1 MRAAPTRRDGSPPV
15 GRGTPE
21 AVGEGIAGIGSVA
34 VLGGGTMG
42 GGIAGH
48 LARAGLEVAL
58 VDASPELAEA
68 ARERLL
74 ERTRGHVDAGLLP
87 AEATEATARVTTPA
101 DLESAVAGVDLVIEA
116 VPEEQAL
123 KEDVLARCSA
133 AAPAAAIIAS
143 NTSSLP
149 IEGLAGAVRG
159 PERFLGVHW
168 FNPPEWTPGIEV
180 IAATATSRET
190 VERAF
195 ELLRGV
201 GKRPAE
207 VADRAGFVSNRLQ
220 MALLREALA
229 CVEEGL
235 ATRESIDE
243 VVRSTFGFRLP
254 FFGPFLIADMAGLDT
269 YASVFETLERDVG
282 PEFSVPD
289 ALRERVDAGRVG
301 TKSGEGFG
309 EYSDAERDAL
319 LLERDRRYAALAK
332 LLAELDGAG

>member
-1 MRAAPTRRDGSPPV
+1 V
-15 GRGTPE
+15 E
-21 AVGEGIAGIGSVA
+21 AHGIASVA

-58 VDASPELAEA
+58 ADADPQLTRQ

-74 ERTRGHVDAGLLP
+74 ARTREHVEAGLLD
-87 AEATEATARVTTPA
+87 AAAGERTGRVAVADGLEA
-101 DLESAVAGVDLVIEA
+101 AVAGAGLVIEA
-116 VPEEQAL
+116 VPEDQAL
-123 KEDVLARCSA
+123 KEEVLMRVGA
-133 AAPAAAIIAS
+133 AAPPEAIVAT

-149 IEGLAGAVRG
+149 ISGLAGAIAR
-159 PERFLGVHW
+159 PARFLGVHW

-180 IAATATSRET
+180 IAGPDTSRAV
-190 VERAF
+190 VERVLDFMRA
-195 ELLRGV
+195 V

-207 VADRAGFVSNRLQ
+207 VGDRAAFVSNRLQ
-220 MALLREALA
+220 MALMREALA

-235 ATRESIDE
+235 VTREDLDE

-269 YASVFETLERDVG
+269 YASVFRTLEREVG
-282 PEFSVPD
+282 PAFAVPG
-289 ALRERVDAGRVG
+289 ALQELVDAGRVG

-309 EYSDAERDAL
+309 TYSEADRDAL
-319 LLERDRRYAALAK
+319 LLERDRRYAALGA
-332 LLAELDGAG
+332 LLADLPPPGVDADRPPPADRPSPAQ

>member
-1 MRAAPTRRDGSPPV
+1 V
-15 GRGTPE
+15 E
-21 AVGEGIAGIGSVA
+21 AHGIASVA

-58 VDASPELAEA
+58 ADADPQLTRQ

-74 ERTRGHVDAGLLP
+74 ARTREHVEAGLLDP
-87 AEATEATARVTTPA
+87 AAGERTARVAVA
-101 DLESAVAGVDLVIEA
+101 DGLEAAVAGAGLVIEA
-116 VPEEQAL
+116 VPEDQAL
-123 KEDVLARCSA
+123 KEEVLERVGA
-133 AAPAAAIIAS
+133 AAPPEAIVAT

-149 IEGLAGAVRG
+149 IAGLAGAIAR
-159 PERFLGVHW
+159 PARFLGVHW

-180 IAATATSRET
+180 IAGPDTSRAV
-190 VERAF
+190 VERVLDFMRA
-195 ELLRGV
+195 V

-207 VADRAGFVSNRLQ
+207 VGDRAAFVSNRLQ
-220 MALLREALA
+220 MALMREALA

-235 ATRESIDE
+235 VTREDLDE

-269 YASVFETLERDVG
+269 YASVFRTLEREVG
-282 PEFSVPD
+282 PAFAVPG
-289 ALRERVDAGRVG
+289 ALQELVDAGRVG

-309 EYSDAERDAL
+309 TYSEADRDAL
-319 LLERDRRYAALAK
+319 LLERDRRYAALGA
-332 LLAELDGAG
+332 LLADLPPPGVDADADRPPHADRPSPAQ

>member
-1 MRAAPTRRDGSPPV
+1 MATPPD
-15 GRGTPE
+15 
-21 AVGEGIAGIGSVA
+21 
-34 VLGGGTMG
+34 L
-42 GGIAGH
+42 
-48 LARAGLEVAL
+48 
-58 VDASPELAEA
+58 EA
-68 ARERLL
+68 A
-74 ERTRGHVDAGLLP
+74 V
-87 AEATEATARVTTPA
+87 A
-101 DLESAVAGVDLVIEA
+101 DVDLVIEA

-123 KEDVLARCSA
+123 KEDVLGRCAA

-149 IEGLAGAVRG
+149 IQGLAVAVSE
-159 PERFLGVHW
+159 PARFLGVHW

-180 IAATATSRET
+180 IATQETSRET
-190 VERAF
+190 VDRVLD
-195 ELLRGV
+195 LLRAI

-235 ATRESIDE
+235 ATRENLDE

-282 PEFSVPD
+282 PGFAVPD
-289 ALRERVDAGRVG
+289 ALRELVGQGRLG
-301 TKSGEGFG
+301 TKTGEGFG
-309 EYSDAERDAL
+309 EYSEAERDAL
-319 LLERDRRYAALAK
+319 LLERDRRYAALSK
-332 LLAELDGAG
+332 LLAELDSGV

>member
-1 MRAAPTRRDGSPPV
+1 V
-15 GRGTPE
+15 GAIE
-21 AVGEGIAGIGSVA
+21 SVA

-42 GGIAGH
+42 SGIAGH
-48 LARAGLEVAL
+48 LARSGLRVAL
-58 VDASPELAEA
+58 VDASPELAEQ
-68 ARERLL
+68 ARGRLL

-87 AEATEATARVTTPA
+87 AEAVEATAAVATPR
-101 DLESAVAGVDLVIEA
+101 DLESAVAEVDLVIEA
-116 VPEEQAL
+116 VPEEQQL
-123 KEDVLARCSA
+123 KEDVLTRCSA
-133 AAPAAAIIAS
+133 AAPPGAIIAS

-149 IEGLAGAVRG
+149 IEGLAGAVRE
-159 PERFLGVHW
+159 PARFLGVHW

-180 IAATATSRET
+180 IAAPATSRET
-190 VERAF
+190 VDRTL
-195 ELLRGV
+195 ELLRAV

-235 ATRESIDE
+235 ATRENLDE

-282 PEFSVPD
+282 PEFAVPE
-289 ALRERVDAGRVG
+289 ALRERVDAGHVG
-301 TKSGEGFG
+301 SKSGEGFG
-309 EYSDAERDAL
+309 TYSEAQRNKL

-332 LLAELDGAG
+332 LLAELDGET

>member
-1 MRAAPTRRDGSPPV
+1 V
-15 GRGTPE
+15 E
-21 AVGEGIAGIGSVA
+21 AHGIASVA

-58 VDASPELAEA
+58 ADADPQLTRQ

-74 ERTRGHVDAGLLP
+74 ARTREHVEAGLLDP
-87 AEATEATARVTTPA
+87 AAGERTARVAVA
-101 DLESAVAGVDLVIEA
+101 DGLEAAVAGAGLVIEA
-116 VPEEQAL
+116 VPEDQAL
-123 KEDVLARCSA
+123 KEEVLERVGA
-133 AAPAAAIIAS
+133 AAPPEAIVAT

-149 IEGLAGAVRG
+149 IAGLAGAIAR
-159 PERFLGVHW
+159 PARFLGVHW

-180 IAATATSRET
+180 IAGPDTSRAV
-190 VERAF
+190 VERVLDFMRA
-195 ELLRGV
+195 V

-207 VADRAGFVSNRLQ
+207 VGDRAAFVSNRLQ
-220 MALLREALA
+220 MALMREALA

-235 ATRESIDE
+235 VTREDLDE

-269 YASVFETLERDVG
+269 YASVFRTLEREVG
-282 PEFSVPD
+282 PAFAVPG
-289 ALRERVDAGRVG
+289 ALQELVDAGRVG

-309 EYSDAERDAL
+309 TYSEADRDAL
-319 LLERDRRYAALAK
+319 LLERDRRYAALGA
-332 LLAELDGAG
+332 LLADLPPPGVDADADRPSPANRPSPAQ